1 MKIMVVGKG
10 LASRNLMRS
19 IEEVS
24 EESLV
29 LWISSGEEAVNAYRI
44 LEPDLIFMDIVQE
57 GMNGIESA
65 RSIREQNKAI
75 RIVLVSQSFN
85 HEFLVAARE
94 TGMNGYLIRTY
105 DPDTLRRVL
114 RETEQGKFILFSR

>member
-24 EESLV
+24 AESLV
-29 LWISSGEEAVNAYRI
+29 LWISYGEEAVNAYRI

-65 RSIREQNKAI
+65 RSIRE
-75 RIVLVSQSFN
+75 
-85 HEFLVAARE
+85 
-94 TGMNGYLIRTY
+94 
-105 DPDTLRRVL
+105 
-114 RETEQGKFILFSR
+114 

>member
-57 GMNGIESA
+57 GMSGIESA

>member
-24 EESLV
+24 AESLV

-44 LEPDLIFMDIVQE
+44 LEPDLIFMDIVQD
-57 GMNGIESA
+57 GMSGIESA
-65 RSIREQNKAI
+65 RSIREQNKTI
-75 RIVLVSQSFN
+75 KIVLVSQDFN
-85 HEFLVAARE
+85 QEFLVAARE

-114 RETEQGKFILFSR
+114 QETEEDKFVLFSR

>member
-1 MKIMVVGKG
+1 MVVGKG

-24 EESLV
+24 AESLV

-44 LEPDLIFMDIVQE
+44 LEPDLIFMDIVQD
-57 GMNGIESA
+57 GMSGIESA
-65 RSIREQNKAI
+65 RSIREQNKTI
-75 RIVLVSQSFN
+75 KIVLVSQDFN
-85 HEFLVAARE
+85 QEFLVAARE

-114 RETEQGKFILFSR
+114 QETEEDKFVLFSR

>member
-65 RSIREQNKAI
+65 RSIREQDKHI
-75 RIVLVSQSFN
+75 RIVLVSQNFN
-85 HEFLVAARE
+85 QEFLVAARE
-94 TGMNGYLIRTY
+94 TGMNGYLVRTY

-114 RETEQGKFILFSR
+114 RETAEGKFILFSR

>member
-24 EESLV
+24 AESLV

-57 GMNGIESA
+57 GMSGIESA

-75 RIVLVSQSFN
+75 RIVLVSQDFN